1 MKNLF
6 LILSF
11 LSFNYLFS
19 QELQLNNE
27 IDALLKKQCKN
38 NEPGLSIGVVK
49 DGKIIYHNQHGLA
62 NLEYQIPINDST
74 IFGIASITKQFT
86 SACIAILEK
95 RGLLNSNDAVR
106 KYIPQ
111 LPFFGDTIRIKHL
124 LNHTSGLR
132 NHNVL
137 LDLKGFD
144 LQHQGYTNKM
154 IEALTFIQKGVN
166 NKPGEKMLYSNTN
179 YVLLALIIKNVSGLN
194 IADFSEK
201 EIFIPLKMSNTF
213 FQRDI
218 EQIIKNRAYS
228 YYNENGTFKQ
238 PKSLTLCIGAGGI
251 GSTIKDMAKWSKV
264 FLNNDSKFSYI
275 KSFLSRVDT
284 LNNGSP
290 MTSARGVFVTQYK
303 DLQTIHHGGRG
314 LGMRSQYICI
324 PDLSLAVTIFTNSEH
339 INADQLSYQIIDLF
353 TKNKKQS
360 ITKNK
365 KTYKPK
371 RKELSSFVGN
381 YQELNSDLLLK
392 IAIANDSLTAQSS
405 FARKS
410 IALIPKI
417 KNQFHRINNKSVTYT
432 FNPTSSDE
440 ADLLVDFGGATFY
453 FEKVNL
459 AQEKEVNIKEYL
471 GEFYSPELEITYI
484 LTEENNTLTLN
495 YNNNKN
501 IVLTIGQKDEFG
513 SGRRTKYS
521 FLRNKNGNVNAFS
534 VAAEGTV
541 KDILFTKKIQ

>member
-19 QELQLNNE
+19 QERQLNIE
-27 IDALLKKQCKN
+27 IDTLLKTQCKN
-38 NEPGLSIGVVK
+38 YEPGLSVGVVK

-86 SACIAILEK
+86 SACIAVLEK
-95 RGLLNSNDAVR
+95 RGLLNANDAVR
-106 KYIPQ
+106 KYITQ
-111 LPFFGDTIRIKHL
+111 LPYFGDTIRIKHL

-144 LQHQGYTNKM
+144 LRHQGYTNKM

-201 EIFIPLKMSNTF
+201 ELFIPLKMTNTF
-213 FQRDI
+213 FKRDI

-228 YYNENGTFKQ
+228 YYNENGIFKQ
-238 PKSLTLCIGAGGI
+238 PKSLTLCVGAGGI
-251 GSTIKDMAKWSKV
+251 GSTIKDMAKWSAI
-264 FLNNDSKFSYI
+264 FLNEDSKFSYI
-275 KSFLSRVDT
+275 KSFLSRLDT
-284 LNNGSP
+284 LNNGSL
-290 MTSARGVFVTQYK
+290 MTSARGVFVSRYK
-303 DLQTIHHGGRG
+303 GIETIHHGGRD
-314 LGMRSQYICI
+314 LGMRSQFICI
-324 PDLSLAVTIFTNSEH
+324 PELSLSVTIFTNSEH

-353 TKNKKQS
+353 IKDKEQS
-360 ITKNK
+360 ITKN
-365 KTYKPK
+365 TKPYQHK
-371 RKELSSFVGN
+371 QKELNSFLGD

-392 IAIANDSLTAQSS
+392 IALVNDSLSAQSS
-405 FARKS
+405 FAKS
-410 IALIPKI
+410 PITLVPKV
-417 KNQFHRINNKSVTYT
+417 KNKFQRLNDRSVSYI
-432 FNPTSSDE
+432 FDPASSDE

-459 AQEKEVNIKEYL
+459 AREKEINTKEYL
-471 GEFYSPELEITYI
+471 GEFYSQELDVSYTITAK
-484 LTEENNTLTLN
+484 NNTLILN
-495 YNNNKN
+495 YPNNED
-501 IVLTIGQKDEFG
+501 IALTIGQTDEFG

-521 FLRNKNGNVNAFS
+521 FIRNKNGNINAFKLAS
-534 VAAEGTV
+534 EGTV
-541 KDILFTKKIQ
+541 KDILFIKNKY